1 MSNHIQPVP
10 NSGAP
15 VKTRRGL
22 RLWLIFGGILLAVVI
37 LLAIFLLSKS
47 TALDRLKRSIR
58 YLGHDET
65 VFTYDTNGLASAA
78 LIDGDPAICD
88 QNGITLFTDEG
99 QELSSLKRNLYTP
112 VLQASDDRLLLH
124 DIGGTTAL
132 VLDSEGVLLTELSIS
147 GQIIDA
153 ALSAA
158 DRFAVLSTADTAN
171 SILEV
176 YYSDGTLLFRRTA
189 KAHFLNAC
197 ALSPDG
203 SYVAAVLM
211 EQRNVSFTSTVQLFR
226 TDAEDPIAEVPTD
239 CGLVFDLAFVDNDTL
254 CAVGTYGLTFLDTEG
269 NIVCEYSF
277 QDAGLTGY
285 CIADGQIAL
294 TLDTYD
300 LSARYRL
307 VLLDAQGHETAARTL
322 NEGADAVSLHGRYV
336 AVLGDTTV
344 QIYTTALATVATE
357 ENGGAYTAVQVRT
370 DGTAILMGDQQ
381 AMLLIPE

>member
-1 MSNHIQPVP
+1 MSNFIQPVP
-10 NSGAP
+10 DSGTP
-15 VKTRRGL
+15 VKKRRGL

-47 TALDRLKRSIR
+47 TALDGLKRSIR
-58 YLGHDET
+58 YLGREET
-65 VFTYDTNGLASAA
+65 VFTYETNGLACAA

-88 QNGITLFTDEG
+88 QNGIALFTDEG
-99 QELSSLKRNLYTP
+99 QELNSLKRNLYTP
-112 VLQASDDRLLLH
+112 VLQASDDHLLLH

-132 VLDSEGVLLTELSIS
+132 VLDKEGALLTELSIS

-153 ALSAA
+153 ALSAV

-189 KAHFLNAC
+189 KSHFLNAC

-203 SYVAAVLM
+203 AYVAAVLM

-226 TDAEDPIAEVPTD
+226 TDVEDPIAEVPTD

-254 CAVGTYGLTFLDTEG
+254 CAVGAYGLTFLDTDG

-307 VLLDAQGHETAARTL
+307 VLLDARGRETAACTL
-322 NEGADAVSLHGRYV
+322 DEGADAVSLRGRYV

-344 QIYTTALATVATE
+344 RIYTTALEAVAAE